1 MKNALFS
8 TVYHTFHEKS
18 NVCLAA
24 VAKSLRWILL
34 DSLAPACGPV
44 SPFFCGKSGGLRCF
58 FPAHVREKTWKRK
71 ACAMHRLFGRDQESA
86 AERGSGLH
94 RFIIYILSAGTYPT
108 FCARKCFP
116 AQYPDGLEFSLFSP
130 KNLRIF
136 CEKPLTFAPNVAM
149 MIKRLN
155 GRTMP
160 VLAQASDE
168 AGDCRP
174 RAGNFGG
181 VVRQSGGR
189 ESRVPIVLLREGP

>member
-1 MKNALFS
+1 
-8 TVYHTFHEKS
+8 
-18 NVCLAA
+18 
-24 VAKSLRWILL
+24 
-34 DSLAPACGPV
+34 
-44 SPFFCGKSGGLRCF
+44 
-58 FPAHVREKTWKRK
+58 
-71 ACAMHRLFGRDQESA
+71 MHRLFGGAWGHSGGI
-86 AERGSGLH
+86 RGL
-94 RFIIYILSAGTYPT
+94 FTPIYYIHPSPPFRPPT
-108 FCARKCFP
+108 FCGRKGRG

-130 KNLRIF
+130 KNLRVF